1 MFIRDLAEHATR
13 PEFTYSHAWAQFDLV
28 MWDNRHTMRRV
39 TRFDESQPRD
49 MRRTTIAGTAAA

>member
-13 PEFTYSHAWAQFDLV
+13 PEFTYSHTWAQFDLV

-49 MRRTTIAGTAAA
+49 MRRITIAGTAAA